1 MKLTGPASRQFEE
14 GLEQMKNQSWSSLI
28 PLAACLVFVGCGDN
42 SSGRAQRS
50 VETATPGEPVARRE
64 QLALAPIEFDG
75 PVRLKAGDEFIDTA
89 KDIAHAGPLAVDL
102 DADGKLDLLVGNF
115 RGHFQVYMNT
125 GTRAEPEYE
134 DKGLLEADGETA
146 KVPNW

>member
-1 MKLTGPASRQFEE
+1 
-14 GLEQMKNQSWSSLI
+14 MKNQSWSFLI
-28 PLAACLVFVGCGDN
+28 ALAACLVFVGCSDN
-42 SSGRAQRS
+42 SSGQRQRS
-50 VETATPGEPVARRE
+50 VETATPGEAVPRRE
-64 QLALAPIEFDG
+64 QPAVAAIEFDG
-75 PVRLKAGDEFIDTA
+75 PVRLKAGSEFIDTGR
-89 KDIAHAGPLAVDL
+89 DIAHAGPLAVDL